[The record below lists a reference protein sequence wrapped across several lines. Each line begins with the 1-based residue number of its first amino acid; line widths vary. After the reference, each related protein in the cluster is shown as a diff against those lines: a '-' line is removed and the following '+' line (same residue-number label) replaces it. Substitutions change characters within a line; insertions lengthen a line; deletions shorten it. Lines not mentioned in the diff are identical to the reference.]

1 MLSEMTQ
8 SQVMPEVET
17 CLWGH
22 TGECERRL
30 QVLLPGFVIPLQMD
44 ECFARCQEAGGM
56 LLGRTDMGEVG
67 LSQVQ

>member
-8 SQVMPEVET
+8 SQVMPDVET

-22 TGECERRL
+22 TNEFERRL
-30 QVLLPGFVIPLQMD
+30 QVCLPGLLISLQMD
-44 ECFARCQEAGGM
+44 KRFTCGQEAHSM
-56 LLGRTDMGEVG
+56 FLGRTNVGEVF